1 MLRLAQH
8 RRHPRARASSAASR
22 RPHISQPELPL
33 AIRVRTGATKVP
45 RHDASARRV
54 LVLFLGLVTAVLVAL
69 ALVGERGLIQ
79 TVKARRDFEQVTD
92 AIDDLRQEN
101 RRLRTV
107 AERLRRDRS
116 AIEDLARGELGLLR
130 PGEQLFIV
138 TERDQR

>member
-1 MLRLAQH
+1 M
-8 RRHPRARASSAASR
+8 
-22 RPHISQPELPL
+22 
-33 AIRVRTGATKVP
+33 
-45 RHDASARRV
+45 